1 MKIQIMSDLHNEF
14 GHKPVVRT
22 DADVIVLAGDINVK
36 TSAIPWILDVYKN
49 TPVIYIAGNHEYYH
63 GDLPIIDEQ
72 IKKAA
77 RNTNIRFLQNKMTII
92 DGVRF
97 LGTTLWTDFH
107 FYGMELRDYY
117 MRIADRGMNDF
128 ATIKYNKKRFTS
140 EKSFELHVEARN
152 FLKTHLQRMFDGKTV
167 VVTHHA
173 PFNGAVNVNFKNNP
187 LNPAFVVDM
196 TDLMLEHEPDLWIYG
211 HTHDTFK
218 DIYVGKTRIVSNPRG
233 YPQLAE
239 SSVFL
244 PDFTVNL

>member
-36 TSAIPWILDVYKN
+36 SSAIPWILDVYKD

-63 GDLPIIDEQ
+63 GDVPDIDKK

-77 RNTNIRFLQNKMTII
+77 QNSNIRFLQNKMAII
-92 DGVRF
+92 NGVRF

-107 FYGMELRDYY
+107 FYGSEMRDYY
-117 MRIADRGMNDF
+117 MKIASRSMNDF
-128 ATIKYNKKRFTS
+128 ATIKYDNKRFTP

-152 FLKTHLQRMFDGKTV
+152 FLTTHLQKMFDGKTV
-167 VVTHHA
+167 IVTHHA
-173 PFNGAVNVNFKNNP
+173 PFSGAVSENYRNNP

-196 TDLMLEHEPDLWIYG
+196 TSLMLDYEPDLWIYG
-211 HTHDTFK
+211 HTHETFK
-218 DIYVGKTRIVSNPRG
+218 DDYVGKTRIVSNPRG
-233 YPQLAE
+233 YPQFAQN
-239 SSVFL
+239 SPFVA
-244 PDFTVNL
+244 DFTVSL